1 MDPGTL
7 RHPYIMTSWHEQEV
21 QWRLGKV
28 TSFMVPTSG
37 RKNKPEQP
45 EDSVRSVAEV
55 YIYCSLGASERN
67 PGFLGSRNISLIA
80 SDI

>member
-1 MDPGTL
+1 M
-7 RHPYIMTSWHEQEV
+7 
-21 QWRLGKV
+21 V

-37 RKNKPEQP
+37 RKNTPVQP
-45 EDSVRSVAEV
+45 EDSVCSVAEV
-55 YIYCSLGASERN
+55 YIYCSLGVSERN